1 MLQNVMDT
9 INLYLIITK
18 CISTN
23 VKCGYK
29 CLKIYIFYHIQDSLH
44 RKKVEHLYLE
54 EKGDI
59 KIEEENSHFS
69 AFSCENS
76 IDF

>member
-1 MLQNVMDT
+1 MDT

-18 CISTN
+18 CISPN
-23 VKCGYK
+23 VKSGYK
-29 CLKIYIFYHIQDSLH
+29 CLKIYIFYHIQDLLH
-44 RKKVEHLYLE
+44 SKNVEHLYLE
-54 EKGDI
+54 GKGDI

-76 IDF
+76 IGF